1 MSVLYFIEI
10 TNTLISNDCIQFFQ
24 MLIKQNKSQMF
35 AYLSDVCPPKLADP
49 IIKIQIEIFLISL
62 KENFIHVNYFGNL
75 VKERGK

>member
-1 MSVLYFIEI
+1 
-10 TNTLISNDCIQFFQ
+10 

-49 IIKIQIEIFLISL
+49 IIKIQTEIFLISL
-62 KENFIHVNYFGNL
+62 KENFIHVKYFGNL